1 MARPLR
7 IEFPGAFY
15 HVMNR
20 GNTGMNIYR
29 SERDREKFLEY
40 VGEAVKRYGIKV
52 HTFCLMTT
60 HYHFLI
66 ETPHANLSQAIKWIN
81 VGYAVYFNRKR
92 RRFGHLFQGRFKAVL
107 VDADEYLKHLS
118 RYIHLN
124 PVRARMVEH
133 CRDYPWSSYRAL
145 GGYVAS
151 PEWLETDWLLSLFG
165 QDRDTAKKRYRNFVE
180 SVENGKIENP
190 SDDVVGGVVLGRD
203 DFVNWVKKTFLSK
216 ESNSKEIPQ
225 LKILKPRPTPDDLIQ
240 AVSDEFGCGIESI
253 LQKGKKRNLARD
265 VAIYLCRQLTGETG
279 VALGRR
285 FDISGAGI
293 AARHDRI
300 AKKLEADRKLKGR
313 DDRIRRKIL
322 NI

>member
-7 IEFPGAFY
+7 IQFPGAFY

-29 SERDREKFLEY
+29 SARDREKFLEY

-52 HTFCLMTT
+52 HTYCLMTT

-66 ETPHANLSQAIKWIN
+66 ETPHPNLSQAIKWIN
-81 VGYAVYFNRKR
+81 VGYSVYFNRKR
-92 RRFGHLFQGRFKAVL
+92 RRSGHLFQGRFKAVL

-133 CRDYPWSSYRAL
+133 CRDYAWSSYRAL
-145 GGYVAS
+145 SGYVES
-151 PEWLETDWLLSLFG
+151 PEWLETDGLLSLFG
-165 QDRDTAKKRYRNFVE
+165 EDRESAKKRYRDFVE
-180 SVENGKIENP
+180 SVENEKVENP
-190 SDDVVGGVVLGRD
+190 SDDVVGGVVLGRVE
-203 DFVNWVKKTFLSK
+203 FVNWVKKTFLSK
-216 ESNSKEIPQ
+216 DSNSREIPQ
-225 LKILKPRPTPDDLIQ
+225 LKILKPRPTFDDLVQ
-240 AVSDEFGCGIESI
+240 AVSEEFGCGMENI
-253 LQKGKKRNLARD
+253 LRKGKKRNLARD
-265 VAIYLCRQLTGETG
+265 VAIYLCRELTGETNVG
-279 VALGRR
+279 LGQR

-300 AKKLEADRKLKGR
+300 AKKLETDRKLNGR
-313 DDRIRRKIL
+313 EDRIRRKIL

>member
-7 IEFPGAFY
+7 IEFPGAFLY
-15 HVMNR
+15 VMNR
-20 GNTGMNIYR
+20 GNTGMNIFR
-29 SERDREKFLEY
+29 SQRDREKFLGY

-52 HTFCLMTT
+52 HTYCLMTT

-81 VGYAVYFNRKR
+81 VGYAVYFNRKQ
-92 RRFGHLFQGRFKAVL
+92 RRFGHLFQGGFKAVL
-107 VDADEYLKHLS
+107 VEADEYLELLS

-133 CRDYPWSSYRAL
+133 CRDYPWSSYQAL
-145 GGYVAS
+145 SGYVKS

-165 QDRDTAKKRYRNFVE
+165 EDRDTAKKRYRDFVE
-180 SVENGKIENP
+180 SVENEKIENP
-190 SDDVVGGVVLGRD
+190 SDDVVGGVVLGRV

-216 ESNSKEIPQ
+216 ELNSKEIPQ
-225 LKILKPRPTPDDLIQ
+225 LKILKPRPTPDELIQ

-253 LQKGKKRNLARD
+253 LGKGKKRNLARD
-265 VAIYLCRQLTGETG
+265 VAIYLCREMTGETS

-300 AKKLEADRKLKGR
+300 AKRLETDRKLKGR
-313 DDRIRRKIL
+313 EDRIRRKIL